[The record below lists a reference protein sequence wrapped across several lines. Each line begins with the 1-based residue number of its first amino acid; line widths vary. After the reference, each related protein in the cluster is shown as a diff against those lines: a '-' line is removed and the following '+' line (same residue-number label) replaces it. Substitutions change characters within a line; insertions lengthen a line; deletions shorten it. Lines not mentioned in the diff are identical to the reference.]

1 MILSVE
7 VEDTD
12 FEDAIRD
19 AVAEIIRANVAAAD
33 YAGKVPGY
41 RFEQLWSTFIG
52 LEAEF
57 NAFKL
62 AIQEEMIALR
72 KRLTELEEKKSDI
85 RYEISIDTL
94 HSRC

>member
-41 RFEQLWSTFIG
+41 RFEQLRSTFRG

-57 NAFKL
+57 NAFKF

-72 KRLTELEEKKSDI
+72 ERLTELKEK
-85 RYEISIDTL
+85 
-94 HSRC
+94 